1 MSESGKMSDL
11 TPVGVRNHAATWV
24 KRRGRSRAREEDL
37 GRNHPVPEGRE
48 DGREDVRRALR
59 SLPPQS
65 RTVLALHYLD
75 DLSINEIAARL
86 DLPVGTV
93 KSRLH
98 YARERLREIIERT
111 SNG

>member
-1 MSESGKMSDL
+1 M
-11 TPVGVRNHAATWV
+11 
-24 KRRGRSRAREEDL
+24 
-37 GRNHPVPEGRE
+37 
-48 DGREDVRRALR
+48 
-59 SLPPQS
+59 
-65 RTVLALHYLD
+65 LALHYLD

-98 YARERLREIIERT
+98 YARERLRENIERT